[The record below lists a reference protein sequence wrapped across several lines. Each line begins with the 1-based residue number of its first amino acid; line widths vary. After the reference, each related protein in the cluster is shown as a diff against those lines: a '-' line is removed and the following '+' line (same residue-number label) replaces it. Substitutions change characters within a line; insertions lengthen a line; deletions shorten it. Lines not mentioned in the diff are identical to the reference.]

1 MSNKNKPFQPQQK
14 PVVPP
19 VAVID
24 EPAFIPGTLD
34 TQKQANFGDG
44 LQVEG
49 KVEETVGGA
58 PIGEGVQINGLT
70 VDTPAVELEP
80 VVLAA
85 PATTDALAA
94 IHETLREDLDLSAT
108 NVVLETDVKEE
119 ADMVFPSAVEA
130 RLTRMRNFIE
140 IMAPG
145 RPVTLDECQ
154 QAHGTLH
161 NFFAFELS
169 QDMGEPLNRA
179 VMEAAADLVRLHK
192 DDVFSD
198 YRVFQNHHVYMS
210 SRIELR
216 DEAAIIIKSFIDLAI
231 YGKRAGKLNW
241 EAFSMV
247 VRGAISEKVQTSLR
261 TLFLS

>member
-19 VAVID
+19 VAVVD
-24 EPAFIPGTLD
+24 ELPFTPGTLD
-34 TQKQANFGDG
+34 TKEQADFGSE
-44 LQVEG
+44 LIVEG
-49 KVEETVGGA
+49 KEAEIVGGG
-58 PIGEGVQINGLT
+58 PIGEGVQLGGG
-70 VDTPAVELEP
+70 LEP
-80 VVLAA
+80 IIQAA
-85 PATTDALAA
+85 PETTNALAA
-94 IHETLREDLDLSAT
+94 IHETLREDLDLPAT
-108 NVVLETDVKEE
+108 NVVQDVDVKEDAE
-119 ADMVFPSAVEA
+119 LIFPSAVEA
-130 RLTRMRNFIE
+130 RLTRIRKFIE
-140 IMAPG
+140 TMAPG

-169 QDMGEPLNRA
+169 QDMGEQLNRD
-179 VMEAAADLVRLHK
+179 VMLAAAELVRFHK

-231 YGKRAGKLNW
+231 YGKRAGKINW

>member
-19 VAVID
+19 VAVVD
-24 EPAFIPGTLD
+24 ELPFTPGTLD
-34 TQKQANFGDG
+34 TKEQADFSAA

-49 KVEETVGGA
+49 KVDEVVGGA
-58 PIGEGVQINGLT
+58 PIGEGVQIGGLT
-70 VDTPAVELEP
+70 VDTPAVELAP
-80 VVLAA
+80 VVLVA

-94 IHETLREDLDLSAT
+94 IHETLREDLDLPAT
-108 NVVLETDVKEE
+108 NVVQDVGVKEDAE
-119 ADMVFPSAVEA
+119 MVFPSAVEA
-130 RLTRMRNFIE
+130 RLTRIRKFIE
-140 IMAPG
+140 TMAPG

-169 QDMGEPLNRA
+169 QDMGEGINRE
-179 VMEAAADLVRLHK
+179 VMEAAAALVRLHK

-231 YGKRAGKLNW
+231 YGKRAGKINW